1 LPTRDKL
8 RADFASA
15 KAMND
20 VESLKDVQRVCL
32 LAIRW
37 LFEIIEQSSEA
48 AVIADRMRG
57 LSG

>member
-1 LPTRDKL
+1 
-8 RADFASA
+8 
-15 KAMND
+15 MND
-20 VESLKDVQRVCL
+20 VESLKDFQRVCL